1 MSGVE
6 FLEQASEI
14 FSEAKRLLLTAYDEE
29 YNSLPTRVH
38 LP

>member
-1 MSGVE
+1 VE

-14 FSEAKRLLLTAYDEE
+14 FSEAKQLLLNAYAEK
-29 YNSLPTRVH
+29 YNSLPTRLH